1 MEQPSL
7 VECIA
12 ASFHGTS
19 ASRRGAD
26 TSGSCDFHGLTRLRP
41 TRCGWVKLVIEGAEV
56 HGSDVGSSESAL
68 PLALP
73 THSLPSKVL
82 LCCVANLLQP
92 GRQQKEYREIPM
104 LARGAYLAESES
116 AIVANGWKK
125 VKGFVSGEGEESTLV
140 LMHSSKWADNCL
152 RKLASRY

>member
-26 TSGSCDFHGLTRLRP
+26 TSGSCDFHGLTKLRP

-82 LCCVANLLQP
+82 LCCVVNLLQP
-92 GRQQKEYREIPM
+92 GPFLDATTEGMQRNSGAC
-104 LARGAYLAESES
+104 ARSLL
-116 AIVANGWKK
+116 
-125 VKGFVSGEGEESTLV
+125 SGERKRNSGEWVEES
-140 LMHSSKWADNCL
+140 
-152 RKLASRY
+152 